1 MVLSSFKKLL
11 FCVLMVS
18 ALLVT
23 QSAAQLVT
31 PTRTIVSL
39 DSTSSDNLVVG
50 RHNILH
56 CVYADRQDF

>member
-1 MVLSSFKKLL
+1 MVLFSFHRILL
-11 FCVLMVS
+11 SVVMVS
-18 ALLVT
+18 ALLAS
-23 QSAAQLVT
+23 QAAAQLVT